1 MRSEERTKPLV
12 VVTAPLPGDALG
24 LFEGKARVK
33 VYRHPKPFS
42 EGDLIKR
49 ARKAQGLIPLLADR
63 VSAAVLESC
72 PGLKVV
78 ANYAVGVDNVDLQA
92 AVRLGVVVTNTPDVL
107 TEATADLAW
116 TLILGVARR
125 VKEGAGMMQ
134 RRAFKGWA
142 PDLLLGMDL
151 RGKTLGIVGMGRI
164 GQAVA
169 RRAPAFG
176 MGVLYADGARLCE
189 SAESA
194 LGARR
199 VSVADLLSVSDVV
212 SLHCPL
218 TPQTRHLLDRER
230 LLSMKRGAILV
241 NTARGPI
248 VDEAALVEVLRDG
261 HLMGAGLD
269 VFEEEPRVAPGL
281 AELPNA
287 LLLPHLGSASVETRH
302 AMARLAVRNCLAVL
316 EGREPET
323 RVV

>member
-1 MRSEERTKPLV
+1 MRSVASKKPLV
-12 VVTAPLPGDALG
+12 VVTSPLPGDALS
-24 LFEGKARVK
+24 LLEGKARVK
-33 VYRHPKPFS
+33 EYRHPRPLS
-42 EGDLIKR
+42 EGEFIKR
-49 ARKAQGLIPLLADR
+49 AVQAEGLIPLLADR

-72 PGLKVV
+72 TRLKVV
-78 ANYAVGVDNVDLQA
+78 ANYAVGVDNVDLEA
-92 AVRLGVVVTNTPDVL
+92 ARRRGIVVTNTPDVL
-107 TEATADLAW
+107 TEATADLTW

-125 VKEGAGMMQ
+125 VREGGRMM
-134 RRAFKGWA
+134 RRGAFKGWA

-176 MGVLYADGARLCE
+176 MRVVYADGARLWE

-194 LGARR
+194 LGASR
-199 VSVADLLSVSDVV
+199 VAVEELLRLSDVV
-212 SLHCPL
+212 TLHCPL
-218 TPQTRHLLDRER
+218 TPETRHLLDRER

-248 VDEAALVEVLRDG
+248 VDEAALVEVLRSG

-269 VFEEEPRVAPGL
+269 VFEQEPKVEPGL

-287 LLLPHLGSASVETRH
+287 LLLPHLGSAARETRE

-323 RVV
+323 RVA

>member
-1 MRSEERTKPLV
+1 M
-12 VVTAPLPGDALG
+12 VVTAPLPGDALT
-24 LFEGKARVK
+24 LLDGKARVR
-33 VYRHPKPFS
+33 VYRHPRPLS
-42 EGDLIKR
+42 EEELIRR
-49 ARKAQGLIPLLADR
+49 AGKAHGLIPLLADR
-63 VSAAVLESC
+63 VCAAVLESC
-72 PGLKVV
+72 PALKVV

-92 AVRLGVVVTNTPDVL
+92 ARRLGIVVTNTPDVL
-107 TEATADLAW
+107 TEATADLTW

-125 VKEGAGMMQ
+125 LREGGRMM
-134 RRAFKGWA
+134 RRGAFRGWA
-142 PDLLLGMDL
+142 PELLLGMDL

-176 MGVLYADGARLCE
+176 MAVIYSDEARLCE

-194 LGARR
+194 LGVRR
-199 VSVADLLSVSDVV
+199 LPVQELLAQSDVV

-248 VDEAALVEVLRDG
+248 VDEKALVEVLRDG

-269 VFEEEPRVAPGL
+269 VFEEEPKVAPGL

-287 LLLPHLGSASVETRH
+287 LLLPHLGSATVETRQ
-302 AMARLAVRNCLAVL
+302 AMARLAVGNCLAVL
-316 EGREPET
+316 EGREPEN